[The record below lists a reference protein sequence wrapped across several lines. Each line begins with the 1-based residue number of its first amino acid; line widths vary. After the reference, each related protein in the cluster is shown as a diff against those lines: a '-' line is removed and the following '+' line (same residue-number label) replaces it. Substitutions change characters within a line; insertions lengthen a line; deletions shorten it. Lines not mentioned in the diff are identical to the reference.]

1 MMEKRNMVTEDS
13 RGDFDLNKKAEYY
26 DEESPYIASEETKH
40 KLKKPVKLPHKDK
53 NATGY

>member
-1 MMEKRNMVTEDS
+1 MEKRNMVTEDS